1 MSGSS
6 GARPQVKSDHLLPRL
21 TLGLAVGLLLL
32 SFGLRTVQLGA
43 EELTFDEVGSF
54 SIAARGVLGTLSYVS
69 GAIREHPPFYYL
81 LLSPWMRISGTTE
94 FAIRFLSVIV
104 GVTTVAALYRLSRA
118 VGGPAFALLA
128 AGLLGLS
135 PFHIRISRDARMYG
149 LLALWSLLS
158 IFAFIALLH
167 DGRRSRRHYLTGP
180 LNSLLGR
187 IDSSV
192 GIEGGALLRWG
203 LFWLVT
209 GLGVFTHYFMLFVL
223 LAQDLFLILS
233 WRRHRHLLL
242 PWFLVHL
249 GLAGAVAL
257 WALSSPG
264 LWATL
269 LSLWNRG
276 LASTVRWSA
285 LASALNGLYLGTD
298 LRPNWYHL
306 GLPLI
311 LTFFGLLPHKSHRWW
326 ALRDR
331 RGRGLLLGLLV
342 TVPILVVLA
351 LPERVTGRYLT
362 PVLPAVVLAMAA
374 GLAGF
379 FYLVRDHLSGRM
391 PGGVRT
397 AVSCF
402 PPLLLL
408 SGLLFVNVIA
418 YPMLY
423 SRAGDSFVAKM
434 EYLQANA
441 RSDDGLLLHGP
452 WQQLLL
458 SYYDAG
464 SLDHYT
470 VPLRDLRADADELT
484 HYLGQLLETH
494 QRLWVAYDSVEPVDP
509 DWLVARWLHE
519 HAHQVLS
526 HKGLRLYV
534 RTPGDGVAQSPT
546 GDRDRVDLQVEHG
559 RGTLVHL
566 PIVSEA
572 DSSGYDRWN
581 HVRVRFQNA
590 LRLEEVALSN
600 LALTSGEAV
609 LLYTGW
615 QALGS
620 IPSGLAM
627 QLELVSLGEQV
638 WQVYQFQPGPSHV
651 PANGWDPGQTFV
663 ERRGLVIPLG
673 TPPGDYKLRLR
684 VFSSGNEW
692 LPENG
697 EPLDVGSVQVL
708 PSTPPTAAVQAL
720 PGTDLRVEFAGTLA
734 LIGYAPWGRS
744 FTQGNPLQLDLY
756 WEALTDPDDDYQIEL
771 EVVRTGLLPGA
782 GGTVLVSKRVQPV
795 ADWTPTSSW
804 ERGSV
809 VRAHYALPIPADA
822 PPGRYQLRLSVIGS
836 DGDPL
841 ELGGTRSRQILGW
854 GVAHQVFSGTDLALF
869 KATIESR
876 PRQYRVPAMDHRV
889 NVVFGSS
896 PERQMIQLL
905 GYDLAPA
912 AVQAGEPV
920 EVTLYWKTL
929 QGMDR
934 IYAAFNHLVAADGT
948 LLAQEDGWPGQG
960 TYHTTLWLPGEVVT
974 DRYAIQVPGDAQPGE
989 YVLRLGTYDAGTGE
1003 RLLVWVEDIQVP
1015 EGYVE
1020 LARVLVEE

>member
-1 MSGSS
+1 MSDSS
-6 GARPQVKSDHLLPRL
+6 GARRQVKRDHLPPRL
-21 TLGLAVGLLLL
+21 TLGLAVVLLLL
-32 SFGLRTVQLGA
+32 TFGLRTAQLGA

-69 GAIREHPPFYYL
+69 GAIREHPPLYYL

-94 FAIRFLSVIV
+94 FAIRFLSVII
-104 GVTTVAALYRLSRA
+104 GVTTVAALYRLSRTA
-118 VGGPAFALLA
+118 GGPVFALLA
-128 AGLLGLS
+128 AALLGLS

-167 DGRRSRRHYLTGP
+167 DERFDARDSVTGL
-180 LNSLLGR
+180 LNSLRRR
-187 IDSSV
+187 IGSPAGV
-192 GIEGGALLRWG
+192 QGGVFLSWTI
-203 LFWLVT
+203 FWLVT
-209 GLGVFTHYFMLFVL
+209 GLGVFTHYFMLLIL
-223 LAQDLFLILS
+223 LAQDLFLLLN
-233 WRRHRHLLL
+233 WPRHRRLLR
-242 PWFLVHL
+242 PWFVVHL
-249 GLAGAVAL
+249 VLAGAVTL

-276 LASTVRWSA
+276 LASTVRWNA

-311 LTFFGLLPHKSHRWW
+311 LTLSGFLPLRSYRWS

-351 LPERVTGRYLT
+351 LPERVAGRYLT

-374 GLAGF
+374 GLADF
-379 FYLVRDHLSGRM
+379 FYLARDHLSGGM
-391 PGGVRT
+391 PAGART

-402 PPLLLL
+402 PPALLL
-408 SGLLFVNVIA
+408 SGLLFVSFTA
-418 YPMLY
+418 YPRLY
-423 SRAGDSFVAKM
+423 SRAGESFVAKM
-434 EYLQANA
+434 EYLEANA

-464 SLDHYT
+464 SLEHYT
-470 VPLRDLRADADELT
+470 VPLRDLRVDPEELD
-484 HYLGQLLETH
+484 HHLAQILKTH

-526 HKGLRLYV
+526 DQGLRLYV
-534 RTPGDGVAQSPT
+534 RTPGDGVSPSPT
-546 GDRDRVDLQVEHG
+546 GDRDPVGPEGDHG
-559 RGTLVHL
+559 PATLVHL
-566 PIVSEA
+566 PIVRQA
-572 DSSGYDRWN
+572 GSGGYYRWN
-581 HVRVRFQNA
+581 QVRSDFQDS

-600 LALTSGEAV
+600 FALTSGEAV
-609 LLYTGW
+609 LLYTRW
-615 QALGS
+615 QLLES

-627 QLELVSLGEQV
+627 QLELVSPDDRV

-651 PANGWDPGQTFV
+651 ASDAWDIGQTFV

-673 TPPGDYKLRLR
+673 TPAGDYTLRLR

-692 LPENG
+692 LPERG
-697 EPLDVGSVQVL
+697 EPLEVGSVQVL
-708 PSTPPTAAVQAL
+708 PSAPPPPAVQAL

-734 LIGYAPWGRS
+734 LIGYAPWGYS
-744 FTQGNPLQLDLY
+744 FTQGNPLQFDLY
-756 WEALTDPDDDYQIEL
+756 WQAVDDPDDDFQIEL
-771 EVVRTGLLPGA
+771 ELVRRSLLPGA
-782 GGTVLVSKRVQPV
+782 GTTVLVSQRVQPV

-836 DGDPL
+836 DGQPL
-841 ELGGTRSRQILGW
+841 DLHGTRSRQILGW
-854 GVAHQVFSGTDLALF
+854 GVPHQALSGTDLALIE
-869 KATIESR
+869 ARIESR
-876 PRQYRVPAMDHRV
+876 PRQYRAPAMDHRV
-889 NVVFGSS
+889 DVVFGSS
-896 PERQMIQLL
+896 PERQMMQLL
-905 GYDLAPA
+905 GYDLAPVA
-912 AVQAGEPV
+912 LQPGALV
-920 EVTLYWKTL
+920 EVTLYWKAL
-929 QGMDR
+929 HGMDR
-934 IYAAFNHLVAADGT
+934 IVAVFNHLVATDGT

-960 TYHTTLWLPGEVVT
+960 SYHTNQWLPGEVVT
-974 DRYAIQVPGDAQPGE
+974 DRYAIQVPGDARPGE

-1003 RLLVWVEDIQVP
+1003 RLFVWVGDNQMP

-1020 LARVLVEE
+1020 LARILVEE